1 MGQLVKFPLESL
13 TSLAWVI
20 ISKDLRLPPDE
31 VRLSQRE
38 VSVLIEFLRS
48 AESPFI
54 FDESVTGSV

>member
-13 TSLAWVI
+13 TSLAWAIVA
-20 ISKDLRLPPDE
+20 KDLGLPPHE

-48 AESPFI
+48 AESSLI
-54 FDESVTGSV
+54 FDDCVTGRV